1 MENMLMSI
9 YYHLSP
15 EERAVIMIERN
26 NHSSIRKIARTLN
39 RSAST
44 ISRELKRNGVT
55 ATSSYCANSARQKYE
70 CRREACVK
78 PIKLTVGSFLY
89 NLVIDG
95 LLDKQWSPEQI
106 SGVLKKQYSTQAN
119 MQVSH
124 ETIYRCIYAHP
135 KGELKKMMVKA

>member
-1 MENMLMSI
+1 MTT

-44 ISRELKRNGVT
+44 ISRELQRNSVST
-55 ATSSYCANSARQKYE
+55 EPVYCAKSARQRYDT
-70 CRREACVK
+70 RRESCVK
-78 PIKLTVGSFLY
+78 PVKLTVGSYLY
-89 NLVIDG
+89 NIVKDR
-95 LLDKQWSPEQI
+95 LLEKQWSPEQV
-106 SGVLKKQYSTQAN
+106 SGALKKQYPKQTY

-135 KGELKKMMVKA
+135 KGELKK